1 MRLCGCLLEMQVLC
15 RSPAALCVFVVEGFS
30 CVVSGYFSLNIV
42 SKVYSGINSL
52 LSNAEKKNVVGMM

>member
-1 MRLCGCLLEMQVLC
+1 MQVLC

-30 CVVSGYFSLNIV
+30 CVVSGYFSLNMV